1 MSMASE
7 ATPVDVHDLNNML
20 AAIMISATI
29 LEREDGASEIRRRH
43 AGHILR
49 ATEGAVR
56 LLGGLGAK
64 PVTPQVALPKAPDP
78 VQARDAAKAPAL
90 SASGP
95 IAAKAPARVVVPIGG
110 APLQGIS
117 MLLVEDEPTLAAV
130 LDNWLTRRGATVYH
144 AGDISGA
151 LAVLRNTGACDVIL
165 SDYHLPDGTGL
176 DLARHLART
185 QDCTAQ
191 NARRAGVRPPQ
202 PDGISMRRS
211 PPSGPSRVWR
221 RSKIPVCLMSAGP
234 LPAEAS
240 PGPDSAV
247 ALSVSKPLNLTE
259 LAQRL
264 RTVAL
269 GDGIF
274 ACAS

>member
-56 LLGGLGAK
+56 LLDGLGTRRNAS
-64 PVTPQVALPKAPDP
+64 PVAPEAAPKSVAAPSLAP
-78 VQARDAAKAPAL
+78 TGPAMNARTNATAQT
-90 SASGP
+90 
-95 IAAKAPARVVVPIGG
+95 RVVVPMRD

-130 LDNWLTRRGATVYH
+130 LDTWLTRRGATVFR
-144 AGDISGA
+144 AGDIRGA
-151 LAVLRNTGACDVIL
+151 LATLRQMARCDVIL

-176 DLARHLART
+176 ELACHVARLSPGHGLMAPLAS
-185 QDCTAQ
+185 
-191 NARRAGVRPPQ
+191 GHH
-202 PDGISMRRS
+202 RS
-211 PPSGPSRVWR
+211 Q
-221 RSKIPVCLMSAGP
+221 IPLCLMTAGC
-234 LPAEAS
+234 LPANAS
-240 PGPDSAV
+240 PGPGSPIAHSV
-247 ALSVSKPLNLTE
+247 AKPIDLAALTRALRA
-259 LAQRL
+259 LAY
-264 RTVAL
+264 